1 MEESRP
7 PDAALGFPPCQRMGR
22 GSQGR
27 EACPLEGE
35 GAAVGSLLLLALNG
49 HPKRRRAEHGSD
61 DDPVGEGAA
70 KRHREAPPDPR
81 TPPSGHLA
89 LDYVVPCMNFY
100 GICVKDSFL
109 GEVLGA
115 RILAEVEGL
124 HRSGK
129 FRDGQLVSQR
139 AVPPHTI
146 RGDQIAWVE
155 GWEPGCC
162 AIGELM
168 AHVDRL
174 MLQCAGKLGTYDIR
188 GRTKAMVAC
197 YPGNGRGYLRHV
209 DNPHGD
215 GRCVTCIYYLNRH
228 WDSKVHGGILQIY
241 PEGRSV
247 VANIEPIFDRLLIF
261 WSDRRNPHEVKPA
274 YATRYAITIW
284 YFDAKER
291 AEAKGRHQLEKG
303 GRALSRRGTGK
314 RADLTDSRV
323 LPPWDPDRQRPCAL
337 FGHFKLP
344 VAAFAAA
351 CVH

>member
-188 GRTKAMVAC
+188 GRTK
-197 YPGNGRGYLRHV
+197 
-209 DNPHGD
+209 
-215 GRCVTCIYYLNRH
+215 
-228 WDSKVHGGILQIY
+228 VHGGILQIY